1 MNDNVWSLSRIT
13 ADQVNI
19 TISEEDNAIG
29 VVINDVW
36 AQFHSN
42 SFHVKEGII
51 SATGELDVALY
62 KV

>member
-1 MNDNVWSLSRIT
+1 M
-13 ADQVNI
+13 
-19 TISEEDNAIG
+19 
-29 VVINDVW
+29 

-62 KV
+62 RVQFIVGTYMTTVPALDGLRLLQNF